1 MKSISVFFPAFFLLL
16 FSFSAHAEIGDK
28 VPGCK
33 VVYDAA
39 KTQTLQNLTALEETY
54 LRYRNAE
61 FKIRIFEYTRLWK
74 ARAQSNEPLQKD
86 VRTAGQIEEDR
97 VLEELA
103 YLDDISQ
110 KASNSLLEGLKK
122 LKNLQELFA
131 PCCPDPDIQACL
143 GKSFEPFSE
152 KVDTGIDYFGH
163 IFEHEREYRKEVGL
177 TIGGRKGI
185 YPDDTVEAESVHG
198 DFFARYEVERRQNR
212 FEEDV
217 WMASFFQ
224 DLKKMLTD
232 SFPGDHCCLG
242 CGVTDWE
249 RKGEKFFNA
258 GK

>member
-1 MKSISVFFPAFFLLL
+1 MKCISVFSLGILLL
-16 FSFSAHAEIGDK
+16 IFSAPARAEIGDK

-33 VVYDAA
+33 VIYNAA
-39 KTQTLQNLTALEETY
+39 KTQTLQNITALEETY
-54 LRYRNAE
+54 IRFRNTE

-74 ARAQSNEPLQKD
+74 ARAQGNEPLSKD
-86 VRTAGQIEEDR
+86 RRSAGQVEEER
-97 VLEELA
+97 VLDELA
-103 YLDDISQ
+103 HLDDISQ
-110 KASNSLLEGLKK
+110 KSSNGLIEGLQQ
-122 LKNLQELFA
+122 LRALQELFA

-143 GKSFEPFSE
+143 GNSLVPFYE
-152 KVDTGIDYFGH
+152 KVASGIDYFGH
-163 IFEHEREYRKEVGL
+163 VFEHEREYRKEVGL

-185 YPDDTVEAESVHG
+185 YPEDTVEAGSDHG

-224 DLKKMLTD
+224 DLRKMLTD

-249 RKGEKFFNA
+249 RKTEKIFHA
-258 GK
+258 AQ